1 MLSALYKGKKKRKKQ
16 QQPREWMG
24 GNSWRGW
31 IGFV

>member
-1 MLSALYKGKKKRKKQ
+1 MLSALYKGKKKRKK